1 VKDESMTTLL
11 PSELAPASLNVAA
24 VRHTLTGRS
33 TGTPAPLSPEPLSP
47 EPLSYGPLAEVSG
60 ANEYVPLSDGATVRY
75 ANFDY
80 AASAPA
86 LRQVQDAVARALDE
100 YASVHRGA
108 GYLSQRSTA
117 RYEGARATVAE
128 FLGARDDDHLIFTAN
143 TTDSLN
149 LLASCVPGEVVVLDV
164 EHHANLLPW
173 TRNGARVVTAP
184 LSVEGV
190 LGALEAELASRPAAL
205 LSVTGAS
212 NVTGELLPI
221 RRLAAL
227 AHRYGARICVDAAQL
242 APHRRVDIKGSG
254 IDYLAL
260 SGHKLYA
267 PYGAGVLVGRA
278 DWLDQAQPYRFG
290 GGASYEVIGRPVHHD
305 VEVAWQT
312 GPARH
317 EAGSPNVLGAV
328 GLAAA
333 ATALTEIGEQAV
345 IEHERRLTELL
356 ISGLAEIEQVR
367 PLRIW
372 TDSTERVGIVAFTV
386 DGSTPRQVA
395 EYLSAEHGIG
405 VRDGKFC
412 AHPVLHRLGRYDGA
426 VRASLGLGTGER
438 DVHRLVAALHALVN
452 KHVEKG

>member
-1 VKDESMTTLL
+1 MTTFL
-11 PSELAPASLNVAA
+11 PAFRPVELP
-24 VRHTLTGRS
+24 
-33 TGTPAPLSPEPLSP
+33 GTVLPGAERPGTVDPVGC
-47 EPLSYGPLAEVSG
+47 GPLAEVTGADEFVPLASG
-60 ANEYVPLSDGATVRY
+60 AAVRY

-86 LRQVQDAVARALDE
+86 LRRVRDAVAVALDE

-117 RYEGARATVAE
+117 RYEGARATVAQ
-128 FLGARDDDHLIFTAN
+128 FLGARDDDHVIFTAN

-149 LLASCVPGEVVVLDV
+149 LLAACVPGDVVVLDV

-173 TRNGARVVTAP
+173 QRRGGAQQEPGGVRVVTAP
-184 LSVEGV
+184 LSIEGV
-190 LGALEAELASRPAAL
+190 LAALEAELASRPAAL

-212 NVTGELLPI
+212 NVTGEVLPI

-242 APHRRVDIKGSG
+242 APHRPIDIKGAG

-267 PYGAGVLVGRA
+267 PFGAGVLIGRA
-278 DWLDQAQPYRFG
+278 DWLDEAPPHRFG
-290 GGASYEVIGRPVHHD
+290 GGATHEVIGRPVYRD
-305 VEVAWQT
+305 VRVAWQS

-317 EAGSPNVLGAV
+317 EGGSPNVLGAV
-328 GLAAA
+328 ALAAA
-333 ATALTEIGEQAV
+333 VTALAEIGAAAV
-345 IEHERRLTELL
+345 DHERRLTERLTA
-356 ISGLAEIEQVR
+356 GLSEIAPVR
-367 PLRIW
+367 LLRIW
-372 TDSTERVGIVAFTV
+372 TDSTDRVPVVAFSV
-386 DGSTPRQVA
+386 DGFPPRQVA

-412 AHPVLHRLGRYDGA
+412 AHPVLSRIGHPDGA
-426 VRASLGLGTGER
+426 VRASLGLGTR
-438 DVHRLVAALHALVN
+438 DDDVRRLVTAVRQLAAGGARRVS
-452 KHVEKG
+452 

>member
-1 VKDESMTTLL
+1 MTVLL
-11 PSELAPASLNVAA
+11 DADTVLARHQAAFECAPDVPARRELDPAGPVT
-24 VRHTLTGRS
+24 V
-33 TGTPAPLSPEPLSP
+33 
-47 EPLSYGPLAEVSG
+47 GPLAAVSG
-60 ANEYVPLSDGATVRY
+60 RDEYVPLTDGATVRY
-75 ANFDY
+75 ANLDY

-86 LRQVQDAVARALDE
+86 LDAVTAAVTAALSE

-128 FLGARDDDHLIFTAN
+128 FVGARDDDHVIFTGN

-149 LLASCVPGEVVVLDV
+149 LLAGCVPGDVVVLDV

-173 TRNGARVVTAP
+173 RRRGARVVCAP
-184 LSVEGV
+184 LSVGGTLAAV
-190 LGALEAELASRPAAL
+190 EAELARRPAAL

-212 NVTGELLPI
+212 NVTGEVLPI

-227 AHRYGARICVDAAQL
+227 AHRYGARICVDGAQL
-242 APHRRVDIKGSG
+242 VPHRRISLRESG
-254 IDYLAL
+254 IDYLAF

-267 PYGAGVLVGRA
+267 PFGAGVLVGRA
-278 DWLDQAQPYRFG
+278 DWLDDADPYRYG
-290 GGASYEVIGRPVHHD
+290 GGATYEVIGRPVARD
-305 VEVAWQT
+305 VEVAWHT

-328 GLAAA
+328 AIAAA
-333 ATALTEIGEQAV
+333 CTELTRLGETAIA
-345 IEHERRLTELL
+345 EHERFLVELL
-356 ISGLAEIEQVR
+356 LAGLAGIDGVT

-372 TDSTERVGIVAFTV
+372 VDSDDRVGIVAFAV
-386 DGSTPRQVA
+386 DGVAPREVA

-412 AHPVLHRLGRYDGA
+412 AHPIVSRLGVPDGA
-426 VRASLGLGTGER
+426 VRASIGLGTTES
-438 DVHRLVAALHALVN
+438 DVRRLLDAVAHLVSGRGRGS
-452 KHVEKG
+452 KQR